1 MESLLQEKPA
11 IETKLPGMKELL
23 QQKGAALVLPK
34 VGDNLNGAVIE
45 KGRSRIFLDLP
56 GFRTGIIYKSE
67 FDSINRSFQDI
78 KKGDTLTVKV
88 LDLENQEG
96 YVEVSLSEVDADKSW
111 EEVKN
116 LKASGE
122 AFEVKILG
130 ANRGGLVAQVNNLPA
145 FVPVSQLSSA
155 NYPHVEGGDKDEI
168 LKQLKKF
175 VGQSLMVKIIDCDQK
190 NGKIILSEKAKVSK
204 EIEAKLAGCK
214 VGDVVSG
221 EVSGIVDFGAFIIFD
236 GIEGLIHISELAWEL
251 VEKPSD
257 IVKTGEKI
265 EAQIIT
271 IEGGKVSLS
280 LKALKPN
287 PWDEIEKKYK
297 KGDVITGLVVRF
309 NPFGAFVRVDNEIQG
324 LAHISEFKTYK
335 DMTALLELNKDYPFR
350 ITLLD
355 AKEYKMTLQP
365 VLNATQSASPHD
377 LVDEFTNSYES
388 TNNTDAD
395 AVVS

>member
-1 MESLLQEKPA
+1 MESLLQEKPV

-23 QQKGAALVLPK
+23 QQKGASLVLPK
-34 VGDNLNGAVIE
+34 VGDNLTGTVIE
-45 KGRSRIFLDLP
+45 KGRSRIFLDLA

-67 FDSINRSFQDI
+67 FDAANRGFQDI
-78 KKGDTLTVKV
+78 KKGDALTVKV

-122 AFEVKILG
+122 SFEVKILG

-145 FVPVSQLSSA
+145 FLPVSQLSSA

-175 VGQSLMVKIIDCDQK
+175 VGQGLTVKIIDCDQK

-204 EIEAKLAGCK
+204 EIEAKLAGYK
-214 VGDVVSG
+214 VGDVVGG

-236 GIEGLIHISELAWEL
+236 GIEGLIHISELAWQL

-265 EAQIIT
+265 EAQIIAV
-271 IEGGKVSLS
+271 EAGKVSLS

-287 PWDEIEKKYK
+287 PWNEIEKKYK
-297 KGDVITGLVVRF
+297 KGDVVAGTVVKF
-309 NPFGAFVRVDNEIQG
+309 NPFGAFVKVDNEIQG
-324 LAHISEFKTYK
+324 LAHISEFKTHK
-335 DMTALLELNKDYPFR
+335 DMTVLLELNKDYPFR

-365 VLNATQSASPHD
+365 VLISPQTALSD
-377 LVDEFTNSYES
+377 DFS
-388 TNNTDAD
+388 TDGVQPEHEISNFQIPNPK
-395 AVVS
+395 